1 MSSLADRRR
10 SPRILLRVPVLV
22 QGDSPGNPYK
32 EETYSLVVNHH
43 GGLILVSER
52 VEAGQNLILKNL
64 ATKQEMK
71 CHVVYVGPS
80 SLGRAQVGVEFSEPS
95 MTFWEGL
102 IRE

>member
-10 SPRILLRVPVLV
+10 SPRILLRVPILV
-22 QGDSPGNPYK
+22 QGDSSGQSYR

-43 GGLILVSER
+43 GGLILISKR
-52 VEAGQNLILKNL
+52 VEAGQNLILENL
-64 ATKQEMK
+64 ATKQEMN

-95 MTFWEGL
+95 STFWEGFG
-102 IRE
+102 RD